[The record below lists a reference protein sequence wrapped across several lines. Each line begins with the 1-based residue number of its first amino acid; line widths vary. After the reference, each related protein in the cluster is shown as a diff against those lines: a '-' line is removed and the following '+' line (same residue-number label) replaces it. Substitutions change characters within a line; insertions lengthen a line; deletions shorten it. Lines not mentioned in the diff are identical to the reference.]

1 MGASG
6 LSRETP
12 NLPAI
17 VEDLAREAVDRLS
30 SSRSS
35 FSLTLE
41 DVLTFL
47 DIERQKD
54 DERQV
59 RELLKQKQG
68 RRYALFPELRTLL
81 DDIAGDA
88 S

>member
-1 MGASG
+1 M
-6 LSRETP
+6 SRATP
-12 NLPAI
+12 ELPAI
-17 VEDLAREAVDRLS
+17 VEDLAREAVSGLS

-35 FSLTLE
+35 FTLSLE

-68 RRYALFPELRTLL
+68 RRYALFPELRNLL
-81 DDIAGDA
+81 DDIAGERT
-88 S
+88 